1 MRSMHFMTID
11 IVDWMRDLLFKDFSA
26 AMDTYERTFEAWTEP
41 EDASVPLDPITLLP
55 MRRRLLALGHTPMLL
70 STLKRFLKPT
80 INLSMNPLNQHTLIA
95 WQQLGSRAS
104 SMSTTR
110 RGKSWLTA
118 RRQTVELWVELVV
131 VYIGRYV
138 GSSIGK
144 HYIEIF
150 L

>member
-1 MRSMHFMTID
+1 MHFMTID

-95 WQQLGSRAS
+95 
-104 SMSTTR
+104 
-110 RGKSWLTA
+110 
-118 RRQTVELWVELVV
+118 
-131 VYIGRYV
+131 
-138 GSSIGK
+138 
-144 HYIEIF
+144 
-150 L
+150 